1 MCSLMLRRE
10 KDELR
15 YHFTRS
21 LVVKHDM
28 QKQFGI
34 IAHTLDVWNDILILI
49 FEDEESRKKFIEA
62 IGDLIENSTEL

>member
-28 QKQFGI
+28 RKQFGI

-49 FEDEESRKKFIEA
+49 FEGEESRKKFIEA
-62 IGDLIENSTEL
+62 ISDLIENSTEL